1 MCGPSPFMEAV
12 KENLKLLG
20 FNLAHLHTESFGEGR
35 VAKGEKVDAR
45 DVPKPPISAVQPVES
60 APAETP
66 KAASFQVNFIKS
78 GKSISTAGDATLLE
92 LAEANG
98 VEIEYACRSGVCGTC
113 KSKLNK
119 GKVEMSEN
127 ELSDEEK
134 ADGYIYPCVAHP
146 VSDVEIEA

>member
-1 MCGPSPFMEAV
+1 M
-12 KENLKLLG
+12 
-20 FNLAHLHTESFGEGR
+20 
-35 VAKGEKVDAR
+35 
-45 DVPKPPISAVQPVES
+45 
-60 APAETP
+60 
-66 KAASFQVNFIKS
+66 
-78 GKSISTAGDATLLE
+78 LE